1 MNDPD
6 DLQPPQDLIAEQAV
20 LGAMLTSPEAVRT
33 ASEILVPD
41 NFYAPKHG
49 AVFAAM
55 LELAEQGDPVDPITL
70 GDKLDR
76 GGMLHRV
83 GGLPYV
89 HTLFAATRTVTT
101 VAHHAGIVVDR
112 HRQRR
117 IIEAGQHITQ
127 LGWTGGDDLDVVI
140 DRARDTADQLAH
152 DRHTGTLDETFHDA
166 MADYVDQI
174 GAPVRPSVS
183 TGVDELDRILGGGF
197 RPGQLI
203 VVGARP
209 GIGKSVL
216 GVNVATAAA
225 AAGHGVFLASLEM
238 SKKDCMDRVF
248 ASVGS
253 INLANL
259 IEGKPTQDDRRRIDL
274 VRAQAAQWALKID
287 ERPNQNMNTIRAA
300 TRDLAR
306 TKRGIGLLVV
316 DYLQLMGN
324 TKRHDRRDLEVTENT
339 RGLKLLAKQFG
350 IAVVALCQVGRG
362 AAARTD
368 RRPTL
373 VDLRESGSIENDADT
388 VLLLHREIDDLE
400 QQDYVHVN
408 VAKQRSG
415 PTGQLDLF
423 WSGPYQR
430 ITGNGRNHLAV
441 V

>member
-1 MNDPD
+1 VNDLD
-6 DLQPPQDLIAEQAV
+6 DLQPPQDLNAEQAV
-20 LGAMLTSPEAVRT
+20 LGAMLASPEAIRT
-33 ASEILVPD
+33 ATETLVLE

-49 AVFAAM
+49 AIFTAM
-55 LELAEQGDPVDPITL
+55 LELTGQGDPVDPITL

-76 GGMLHRV
+76 DGLLQKIGGA
-83 GGLPYV
+83 PYI
-89 HTLFAATRTVTT
+89 HTLFASPHVPASVGYY
-101 VAHHAGIVVDR
+101 ADIVVDR

-127 LGWTGGDDLDVVI
+127 LGWSGGDDLDAVI
-140 DRARDTADQLAH
+140 DRVRDTADQLAH
-152 DRHTGTLDETFHDA
+152 HQRADASDETFSDA
-166 MADYVDQI
+166 MTDYVDQI
-174 GAPVRPSVS
+174 GAPARPSIS
-183 TGVDELDRILGGGF
+183 TGVHELDQALGGGF

-225 AAGHGVFLASLEM
+225 AAGHGVYFASLEM

-248 ASVGS
+248 ASIGS
-253 INLANL
+253 IDLARL
-259 IEGKPTQDDRRRIDL
+259 VEGKPTQDDRRRIDR

-300 TRDLAR
+300 ARDLAR
-306 TKRGIGLLVV
+306 TKRGVGLLVV

-324 TKRHDRRDLEVTENT
+324 TKKHDRRDLEVTENT
-339 RGLKLLAKQFG
+339 RGLKLLAKQLG

-388 VLLLHREIDDLE
+388 VLLLHREIDDVAR
-400 QQDYVHVN
+400 DAFVDVN

-415 PTGQLDLF
+415 PTGQLELF
-423 WSGPYQR
+423 WSGQYQR
-430 ITGNGRNHLAV
+430 ITGNGRNHLAAV
-441 V
+441 